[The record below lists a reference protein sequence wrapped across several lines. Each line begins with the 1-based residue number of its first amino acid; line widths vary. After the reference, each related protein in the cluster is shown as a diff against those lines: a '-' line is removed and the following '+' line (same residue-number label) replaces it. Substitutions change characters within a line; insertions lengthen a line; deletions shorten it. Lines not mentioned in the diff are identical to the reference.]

1 MQMWVDFEE
10 WENPR
15 SQVAIDYN
23 SANIA
28 HIQRFVVEVEGVI
41 DVHYTS
47 LTSHQLKTTITAILW
62 WHESQILRI
71 QFPRIDHVIGQLDNQ
86 QLKLHVKL
94 TSQKH

>member
-47 LTSHQLKTTITAILW
+47 LTSHQL
-62 WHESQILRI
+62 
-71 QFPRIDHVIGQLDNQ
+71 
-86 QLKLHVKL
+86 
-94 TSQKH
+94 